1 MIKREIEKRQIP
13 DFFVNDG
20 KKITN
25 KEEWEEHRK
34 RVIDLFLGEEYG
46 YLPPKIEP
54 SIRLEEQAINFA
66 GKAKWESVFFTFKKG
81 TKRRTVR
88 AELILPRGKKSPV
101 FLAID
106 FLKESPNKYL
116 PVEEILDSGFGI
128 FKLCYESVTRDNGDF
143 ENGLCAL
150 FEGGKEKYGKI
161 AIWSYMASI
170 CMDYLMTRE
179 DVDSKNVAIIGHSR
193 LGKTALLT
201 SAIDNRFVL
210 TCVNDS
216 GCCGASVSRGKVDG
230 NEKIYDIVKTFPY
243 WFKREY
249 ALYAGKEN
257 TLPFDQ
263 HMLLSLVAP
272 RNVIIGGAKEDVW
285 ADNEGQFLSCHLA
298 SYAWELYG
306 KSGLIHDGKMPE
318 VGEVLTAGELGF
330 YLREGTHFLSRD
342 DWKIYIS
349 KFREILD
356 NEIRE

>member
-20 KKITN
+20 KKITS
-25 KEEWEEHRK
+25 KDEWEKYRK
-34 RVIDLFLGEEYG
+34 KVLDLFLSEEYG

-54 SIRLEEQAINFA
+54 TIRVEDQAIDFA
-66 GKAKWESVFFTFKKG
+66 GKAKWQSVFFTLEKDGKSH
-81 TKRRTVR
+81 TVR

-101 FLAID
+101 FLSID

-128 FKLCYESVTRDNGDF
+128 FKLCYESVTLDNGDF

-150 FEGGKEKYGKI
+150 FEGGGEKYGKI

-170 CMDYLMTRE
+170 CMDYLMTRD
-179 DVDSKNVAIIGHSR
+179 DVDSKSVAIIGHSR

-201 SAIDNRFVL
+201 SAIDNRFIL

-216 GCCGASVSRGKVDG
+216 GSCGASISRGKVDG
-230 NEKIYDIVKTFPY
+230 NEGIYDICKTFPY
-243 WFKREY
+243 WFKREF
-249 ALYAGKEN
+249 ALYAGNEN

-272 RNVIIGGAKEDVW
+272 RNVIIGGAIEDKW
-285 ADNEGQFLSCHLA
+285 ADNEGQFLSCYLA
-298 SYAWELYG
+298 SYAWELYD
-306 KSGLIHDGKMPE
+306 KNGLIHNGEMPKA
-318 VGEVLTAGELGF
+318 GDTLTGGELGF